1 MEAVEQVTERVRA
14 IASPI
19 VRALGLELVEV
30 VCSGHGPRTLVRVFI
45 DKPGGIQVAD
55 CESVHHSLGH
65 ALDVEDPIPHAY
77 TLEVSSPG
85 LDRPF
90 RNREEYQK
98 SIEKKVRV
106 KLKRPSEGHW
116 RVSGRLVEVEAS
128 GIVVT
133 FEEGRVHRTVRLPWE
148 DIVAACREVELGGS
162 QGGRSKE
169 RRRI

>member
-1 MEAVEQVTERVRA
+1 MEVVQQVTERVRA
-14 IASPI
+14 IACPI

-30 VCSGHGPRTLVRVFI
+30 ACSGRGPRTVVRVFI
-45 DKPGGIQVAD
+45 DKPEGVQLAD
-55 CESVHHSLGH
+55 CEQVHQSLGH

-90 RNREEYQK
+90 RDRQEYLK

-106 KLKRPSEGHW
+106 KLRRPSDGHW

-128 GIVVT
+128 GIVVVP
-133 FEEGRVHRTVRLPWE
+133 EEERGRRTVRVPWE
-148 DIVAACREVELGGS
+148 DIVETCREVEF
-162 QGGRSKE
+162 
-169 RRRI
+169 